1 MNKTSVGTTLCC
13 DWKVLFFLLFIY
25 LFFFSGKKS
34 RKRTKSESKNKRV
47 KPARLSVP
55 ATRTHHDHDKRLSTH
70 SVNKL
75 STLNCK
81 NRISSEPINS
91 KPNLHS
97 NALSYTLQGF
107 DSERTNK
114 HLSFPCNNRSASDLV
129 HVPSDKTKASNND
142 KQIIPSTNYT
152 HGSVETNSR
161 SHKDS
166 LEALQIRIQPLTA
179 QKVELNKRIKSG
191 HSIRSEVDSIHASI
205 YPLDT
210 KPSSPVFMTNSVNLT
225 TKSSNLP
232 QMNTENV
239 HVVMHGNSVKQK
251 NVSSSKECV
260 SKESSLA
267 AIYGPQNNIPQ
278 RAYSNADDFRKVKKI
293 FLSEKQ
299 SGTLKENG
307 MEFPCAPPATPV
319 PGNVNRDYDK
329 CPKILNTFNI
339 PYFFS

>member
-1 MNKTSVGTTLCC
+1 M
-13 DWKVLFFLLFIY
+13 
-25 LFFFSGKKS
+25 
-34 RKRTKSESKNKRV
+34 
-47 KPARLSVP
+47 
-55 ATRTHHDHDKRLSTH
+55 
-70 SVNKL
+70 
-75 STLNCK
+75 
-81 NRISSEPINS
+81 
-91 KPNLHS
+91 
-97 NALSYTLQGF
+97 
-107 DSERTNK
+107 
-114 HLSFPCNNRSASDLV
+114 

-142 KQIIPSTNYT
+142 KQIIPSTNYI

-339 PYFFS
+339 PYFFFLNFAFYAVFFLRKILSEMANSVDPELWSSLIWVCTVCIYHFDRNFGVQNFKTFTI